1 MRKATEFLKR
11 LGRDEEGTALIEYT
25 ILLGVIAV
33 TVIVTAVTIGTWV
46 GTQWTTLCNKLP
58 GHAAAGVC

>member
-33 TVIVTAVTIGTWV
+33 SVVATAVTVGAWIGPK
-46 GTQWTTLCNKLP
+46 WTALCNALP
-58 GHAAAGVC
+58 GAAALGTC

>member
-33 TVIVTAVTIGTWV
+33 AVITSAVTIGAWV
-46 GTQWTTLCNKLP
+46 TGKWSALCNALP
-58 GHAAAGVC
+58 GVTAGSC

>member
-33 TVIVTAVTIGTWV
+33 AVITSAVTIGAWV
-46 GTQWTTLCNKLP
+46 TGKWSTLCNALP
-58 GHAAAGVC
+58 GHGTC